1 MKKKSDNLIR
11 FLSHLFL
18 FSSLIF
24 LFSYCSSFQ
33 RMDDAIRIKQDSAYK
48 YIQNP
53 FTNELRNGSTLRGTV
68 LKVMVANVP
77 DTCPITPTTKF
88 TSRTSVVFLDSLTKD
103 EDNLEYIPIEDVFLV
118 GQNANLPMNE
128 YNNINLFENFNDPAK
143 MRKIR
148 EVPVDSTRLPVCS
161 PCRCQK
167 FDLSARL
174 PWFDF
179 SCLDRKYLWF
189 FLEARVAYAIY
200 TDVGSILEK
209 QGRGEFFGEIAT
221 GLRFGGLKE
230 WGLGLAFSYPI
241 KTYNIFNNTDVS
253 HPVVLLH
260 GRYQSPKEKFL
271 GFCMKPFFYGQLGT
285 AISDVT
291 LDLHKLNFNEECR
304 NRISAYLPYIDISL
318 PITYGIGVGLDI
330 PVAPIMDISI
340 DIGYRSFAFGEEKS
354 IASLILPTSRRIN
367 MLVLRAGVTF

>member
-1 MKKKSDNLIR
+1 
-11 FLSHLFL
+11 
-18 FSSLIF
+18 
-24 LFSYCSSFQ
+24 
-33 RMDDAIRIKQDSAYK
+33 MDDAIRIKQDSAYK

-241 KTYNIFNNTDVS
+241 KTYNVFNNTDVS

-285 AISDVT
+285 AISDIT

>member
-1 MKKKSDNLIR
+1 MKKKRLFNFRPVYSLLLIIVVA
-11 FLSHLFL
+11 L
-18 FSSLIF
+18 FSSN
-24 LFSYCSSFQ
+24 CSRFQ
-33 RMDDAIRIKQDSAYK
+33 RMDDAIRIKPDSASK
-48 YIQNP
+48 YNRNP
-53 FTNELRNGSTLRGTV
+53 FTNDIRNGSTLRGTV
-68 LKVMVANVP
+68 LKVLVANIP
-77 DTCPITPTTKF
+77 DSCPVTSSTKF
-88 TSRTSVVFLDSLTKD
+88 TSKTSIVFLDSLTKD

-118 GQNANLPMNE
+118 GQNTNLPMNE
-128 YNNINLFENFNDPAK
+128 YGNINLFENFNDPAK
-143 MRKIR
+143 MRRIR

-167 FDLSARL
+167 FDISARL

-189 FLEARVAYAIY
+189 FLEARGAYAIY
-200 TDVGSILEK
+200 TDVSAIIGKE
-209 QGRGEFFGEIAT
+209 GRGEFFGEIAT
-221 GLRFGGLKE
+221 GFRFGGLKE

-241 KTYNIFNNTDVS
+241 KTYNLFNNTDVS

-260 GRYQSPKEKFL
+260 GRYQSPKDKFL

-291 LDLHKLNFNEECR
+291 IDLHKLNFNQECR
-304 NRISAYLPYIDISL
+304 DRISAYLPFIDLSL
-318 PITYGIGVGLDI
+318 PITYGVGVGLDI

-354 IASLILPTSRRIN
+354 IASLILPTSRRVN
-367 MLVLRAGVTF
+367 MLVLRAGITF